1 MFSSAVSEGC
11 NEAARRP
18 AGVNHKLA
26 NGWHHAAIVAQE
38 ANHSMSRHF
47 RLRAIAALF
56 IGVLTLALTACGSGS
71 SEYEEANAVSPVN
84 TPGPDYL
91 IGPGDN
97 LQIFVWRNPELTSTV
112 PVRPDGRIS
121 VPLVEDMPA
130 VGKTPT
136 MLARDVEQVLKQ
148 YVQEP
153 IVNVIVTGFVG
164 PFGQQIRVV
173 GEAAKPQAISFRA
186 NMSLLDVMI
195 DVGGLTRFAA
205 GNRAVI
211 VRKVDGKDQEQRVR
225 LDDLIKDGDVS
236 ANVRML
242 PGDILII
249 PQSYF

>member
-1 MFSSAVSEGC
+1 
-11 NEAARRP
+11 
-18 AGVNHKLA
+18 
-26 NGWHHAAIVAQE
+26 
-38 ANHSMSRHF
+38 MSRRT
-47 RLRAIAALF
+47 RLRAIAELF
-56 IGVLTLALTACGSGS
+56 VGALALSACGSDRA
-71 SEYEEANAVSPVN
+71 EYEEANAVSPVN

-136 MLARDVEQVLKQ
+136 VLARDIEQVLKQ

-211 VRKVDGKDQEQRVR
+211 VRKVEGKDQEQRVR

>member
-1 MFSSAVSEGC
+1 
-11 NEAARRP
+11 
-18 AGVNHKLA
+18 
-26 NGWHHAAIVAQE
+26 
-38 ANHSMSRHF
+38 MSRRT

-56 IGVLTLALTACGSGS
+56 LGALALSACGSDRA
-71 SEYEEANAVSPVN
+71 EYEEANAVSPVN

-136 MLARDVEQVLKQ
+136 VLARDIEQVLKQ

-211 VRKVDGKDQEQRVR
+211 VRKVEGKDQEQRVR

>member
-1 MFSSAVSEGC
+1 M
-11 NEAARRP
+11 RRP
-18 AGVNHKLA
+18 
-26 NGWHHAAIVAQE
+26 
-38 ANHSMSRHF
+38 S
-47 RLRAIAALF
+47 RLRAIAAAF
-56 IGVLTLALTACGSGS
+56 VGVIALTACS
-71 SEYEEANAVSPVN
+71 SDQREFEQANPVSPAS

-97 LQIFVWRNPELTSTV
+97 LQIFVWRNPELTSAV

-136 MLARDVEQVLKQ
+136 ILARDVEQVLKQ

-164 PFGQQIRVV
+164 PFGQQVRVV

-236 ANVRML
+236 ANVKMF

>member
-1 MFSSAVSEGC
+1 
-11 NEAARRP
+11 
-18 AGVNHKLA
+18 
-26 NGWHHAAIVAQE
+26 
-38 ANHSMSRHF
+38 
-47 RLRAIAALF
+47 
-56 IGVLTLALTACGSGS
+56 
-71 SEYEEANAVSPVN
+71 
-84 TPGPDYL
+84 
-91 IGPGDN
+91 
-97 LQIFVWRNPELTSTV
+97 LTSTV

-136 MLARDVEQVLKQ
+136 ILARDIEQVLKQ

-173 GEAAKPQAISFRA
+173 GEAAKPQAIAFRA

-211 VRKVDGKDQEQRVR
+211 VRKVEGKDQEQRVR

-236 ANVRML
+236 ANVRVL

>member
-1 MFSSAVSEGC
+1 MRRFCAVVGLFFGTVLL
-11 NEAARRP
+11 AACSHDQ
-18 AGVNHKLA
+18 V
-26 NGWHHAAIVAQE
+26 
-38 ANHSMSRHF
+38 
-47 RLRAIAALF
+47 
-56 IGVLTLALTACGSGS
+56 
-71 SEYEEANAVSPVN
+71 EYEQANAVSPLS

-136 MLARDVEQVLKQ
+136 ILARDIEQVLKQ

-164 PFGQQIRVV
+164 PFGQQVRVV

-186 NMSLLDVMI
+186 NMSLLDIMI

-211 VRKVDGKDQEQRVR
+211 VRKGIDGKDQEQRVR

-236 ANVRML
+236 ANVKML

>member
-1 MFSSAVSEGC
+1 MLDWISCKTGWIVTCLVAGMLSL
-11 NEAARRP
+11 AACSNP
-18 AGVNHKLA
+18 ELTPEDT
-26 NGWHHAAIVAQE
+26 AASIPP
-38 ANHSMSRHF
+38 M
-47 RLRAIAALF
+47 
-56 IGVLTLALTACGSGS
+56 
-71 SEYEEANAVSPVN
+71 N

-97 LQIFVWRNPELTSTV
+97 LQIFVWRNPELTATV

-136 MLARDVEQVLKQ
+136 TLARDLEGVLKQ

-164 PFGQQIRVV
+164 PFAQQVRVV
-173 GEAAKPQAISFRA
+173 GEAAKPQAIPYRA

-195 DVGGLTRFAA
+195 EVGGLTRFAS
-205 GNRAVI
+205 GNRTMI
-211 VRKVDGKDQEQRVR
+211 FRRVDGKDIEEKVR
-225 LDDLIKDGDVS
+225 LDDLLKDGDVT
-236 ANVRML
+236 ANVKML

>member
-1 MFSSAVSEGC
+1 LFFGTVLLAACSSD
-11 NEAARRP
+11 
-18 AGVNHKLA
+18 
-26 NGWHHAAIVAQE
+26 Q
-38 ANHSMSRHF
+38 M
-47 RLRAIAALF
+47 
-56 IGVLTLALTACGSGS
+56 
-71 SEYEEANAVSPVN
+71 EYEQANAVLPASL
-84 TPGPDYL
+84 PGPDYL

-136 MLARDVEQVLKQ
+136 VLARDIEQVLKQ

-164 PFGQQIRVV
+164 PFGQQVRVV

-211 VRKVDGKDQEQRVR
+211 VRKVDGESRERRVR
-225 LDDLIKDGDVS
+225 LDDLIKDGDIS
-236 ANVRML
+236 ANVKML

>member
-1 MFSSAVSEGC
+1 MFSPAVSKAHDESPRRAGINHEVVNRC
-11 NEAARRP
+11 HDAPITARRSDS
-18 AGVNHKLA
+18 
-26 NGWHHAAIVAQE
+26 
-38 ANHSMSRHF
+38 SMGRRT
-47 RLRAIAALF
+47 RLQAIAALLVGA
-56 IGVLTLALTACGSGS
+56 IALTACGSDRT
-71 SEYEEANAVSPVN
+71 EYEEANAVSPVN

-136 MLARDVEQVLKQ
+136 TLARDVEQVLKQ

-186 NMSLLDVMI
+186 NMSVLDVMI

>member
-1 MFSSAVSEGC
+1 
-11 NEAARRP
+11 
-18 AGVNHKLA
+18 
-26 NGWHHAAIVAQE
+26 
-38 ANHSMSRHF
+38 
-47 RLRAIAALF
+47 
-56 IGVLTLALTACGSGS
+56 
-71 SEYEEANAVSPVN
+71 
-84 TPGPDYL
+84 
-91 IGPGDN
+91 
-97 LQIFVWRNPELTSTV
+97 V

-136 MLARDVEQVLKQ
+136 ILARDIEQVLKQ

-164 PFGQQIRVV
+164 PFGQQVRVV

-186 NMSLLDVMI
+186 NMSLLDIMI

-211 VRKVDGKDQEQRVR
+211 VRKGVDGKDQEQRVR

-236 ANVRML
+236 ANVKML

>member
-1 MFSSAVSEGC
+1 VLEPSAHPGGHG
-11 NEAARRP
+11 
-18 AGVNHKLA
+18 GVDPP
-26 NGWHHAAIVAQE
+26 
-38 ANHSMSRHF
+38 M
-47 RLRAIAALF
+47 
-56 IGVLTLALTACGSGS
+56 
-71 SEYEEANAVSPVN
+71 N

-97 LQIFVWRNPELTSTV
+97 LQIFVWRNPELTATV

-136 MLARDVEQVLKQ
+136 TLARDLEGVLKQ

-164 PFGQQIRVV
+164 PFAQQVRVV
-173 GEAAKPQAISFRA
+173 GEAAKPQAIPYRA

-195 DVGGLTRFAA
+195 EVGGLTRFAS
-205 GNRAVI
+205 GNRTMI
-211 VRKVDGKDQEQRVR
+211 FRRVDGKDIEERVR
-225 LDDLIKDGDVS
+225 LDDLLKDGDVT
-236 ANVRML
+236 ANVKML

>member
-1 MFSSAVSEGC
+1 
-11 NEAARRP
+11 
-18 AGVNHKLA
+18 
-26 NGWHHAAIVAQE
+26 
-38 ANHSMSRHF
+38 MSRRT

-56 IGVLTLALTACGSGS
+56 LGALALSACGSDRA
-71 SEYEEANAVSPVN
+71 EYEEANAVSPVN

-136 MLARDVEQVLKQ
+136 VLARDIEQVLKQ

-211 VRKVDGKDQEQRVR
+211 VRKGEGKDKEQRVR

>member
-1 MFSSAVSEGC
+1 
-11 NEAARRP
+11 
-18 AGVNHKLA
+18 
-26 NGWHHAAIVAQE
+26 
-38 ANHSMSRHF
+38 MSLGN
-47 RLRAIAALF
+47 RLRAIAALL
-56 IGVLTLALTACGSGS
+56 VAVVALTACSGDQA
-71 SEYEEANAVSPVN
+71 EYEEANGVSPVH

-130 VGKTPT
+130 IGKTPT

-164 PFGQQIRVV
+164 PFGQQVRVV

-211 VRKVDGKDQEQRVR
+211 VRKVDGKEREQRVR

-236 ANVRML
+236 ANVKML

>member
-1 MFSSAVSEGC
+1 M
-11 NEAARRP
+11 RRP
-18 AGVNHKLA
+18 
-26 NGWHHAAIVAQE
+26 
-38 ANHSMSRHF
+38 S
-47 RLRAIAALF
+47 RLRVIAAVFVGL
-56 IGVLTLALTACGSGS
+56 IALTACS
-71 SEYEEANAVSPVN
+71 SDQKEFEQANPVSPVN

-136 MLARDVEQVLKQ
+136 ILARDVEQVLKQ

-164 PFGQQIRVV
+164 PFGQQVRVV

-186 NMSLLDVMI
+186 NMSLLDIMI

-211 VRKVDGKDQEQRVR
+211 VRKGADGKDQEQRVR
-225 LDDLIKDGDVS
+225 LDDLIKDRDVS
-236 ANVRML
+236 ANVKML
-242 PGDILII
+242 PGDLLII

>member
-1 MFSSAVSEGC
+1 M
-11 NEAARRP
+11 NRRTCL
-18 AGVNHKLA
+18 G
-26 NGWHHAAIVAQE
+26 
-38 ANHSMSRHF
+38 
-47 RLRAIAALF
+47 AIAALF
-56 IGVLTLALTACGSGS
+56 AGALVLTACGSDYK
-71 SEYEEANAVSPVN
+71 EYEEANAVSPVN